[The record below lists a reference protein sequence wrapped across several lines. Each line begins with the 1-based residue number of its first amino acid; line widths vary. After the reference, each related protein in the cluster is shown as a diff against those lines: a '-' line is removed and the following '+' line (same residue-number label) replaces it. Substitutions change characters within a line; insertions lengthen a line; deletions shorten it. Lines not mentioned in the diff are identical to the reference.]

1 MSDLL
6 PGSAGL
12 RRTVSVASGSGS
24 SAGGRTYT
32 PRFKGSVGLWSPRK
46 PSSHEDDHKE
56 EDGEKEDTRGDDMV
70 LNFAE
75 EREAR
80 ESQTNTPA
88 AVTPAAVKDISGHF
102 SEMKIRGDNTK
113 SESQA
118 TPTRRP
124 QTSSGDGS
132 SDRIATRD
140 IKDGVGI
147 ETPSPSQGGGL
158 WSERKTELWSER
170 KTEKKPEE
178 AGMIPKRA
186 EGPKRRWTLTEKGM
200 VVEHGLDRV

>member
-46 PSSHEDDHKE
+46 PSSHE
-56 EDGEKEDTRGDDMV
+56 EDEKREEDTRGDDMV

-80 ESQTNTPA
+80 ESQLNITAAVPTTPSAVMPA
-88 AVTPAAVKDISGHF
+88 AAATEASDLFPHPRIKNDATE
-102 SEMKIRGDNTK
+102 SEMAPSRH
-113 SESQA
+113 E
-118 TPTRRP
+118 R
-124 QTSSGDGS
+124 TSSGDGT
-132 SDRIATRD
+132 AE
-140 IKDGVGI
+140 DGGLEMVTPL
-147 ETPSPSQGGGL
+147 ETPIPSRGGGL
-158 WSERKTELWSER
+158 WSE
-170 KTEKKPEE
+170 KKLPEE
-178 AGMIPKRA
+178 AGLKPKR
-186 EGPKRRWTLTEKGM
+186 EPGPKRRWTLTEDGA
-200 VVEHGLDRV
+200 VREHGLDRV